1 VQIPVPLE
9 VKARAFHAMVLVN
22 QDIYIHGGQSDE
34 GLLGDM
40 WKLTIDFD
48 SFDAIWQKIN

>member
-1 VQIPVPLE
+1 
-9 VKARAFHAMVLVN
+9 VLVN

-48 SFDAIWQKIN
+48 SFDAIWQKIY